1 MSKHFRRG
9 ERVQLREL
17 PGLVGV
23 VLNDLSACTPPMV
36 QVSFGG
42 GACPP
47 CVEVERLERV
57 SFDTQAQDWRAAR
70 EEGGTA

>member
-1 MSKHFRRG
+1 MSERFRRG

-23 VLNDLSACTPPMV
+23 VLNDLYACTPPMV

-47 CVEVERLERV
+47 CVEAERLERV
-57 SFDTQAQDWRAAR
+57 IFDTQTQDWRAA
-70 EEGGTA
+70 EQEGGQA